1 MMLNLVDSTLGNTP
15 ESHSLLALM
24 YLHLARIKSRQSEDG
39 TLLLLERQDRS
50 QWDYQLI
57 ALGLSYLQQS
67 TNSNTISRYYI
78 ETGIASEH
86 CLSPS
91 FEKTRWD
98 KIVSSYELLERIVQS
113 PMHLLSRA
121 IATAEWKGPKEG
133 LIVLKSTKVP
143 QWLDCSYHWYA
154 VQSDLYSR
162 CDENELGLK
171 YAKLAIDAAPTE
183 SIRQLL
189 ADRLIEK

>member
-1 MMLNLVDSTLGNTP
+1 M
-15 ESHSLLALM
+15 
-24 YLHLARIKSRQSEDG
+24 
-39 TLLLLERQDRS
+39 
-50 QWDYQLI
+50 
-57 ALGLSYLQQS
+57 
-67 TNSNTISRYYI
+67 
-78 ETGIASEH
+78 
-86 CLSPS
+86 
-91 FEKTRWD
+91 
-98 KIVSSYELLERIVQS
+98 QS